1 MAVKRNNRITS
12 VVGGIDSRLR
22 SLEATG
28 TLAISSGLSDLVS
41 TDSDSDSTPREN
53 FVLIPPDTYK
63 KIIGARIYGPAAT
76 GNFGTR
82 VELYFEENIAPDP
95 DPIVAVDELGVII
108 SEDED
113 GKQTLQQIQV
123 YGVNGYSGTSIA
135 LSSGKLFNPIEVA
148 YDEPSWAENGLRGNE
163 VLDQTE
169 WRQTPPV
176 SATTRDVVAN
186 TRVAVNSTIWY
197 NPIVQDPDKTDK
209 NGKDLIVTRAV
220 DSATVTGT
228 NVVVTLNAA
237 SHLFKV
243 GDVISVDIPAPFIGL
258 DYYDNDEPDGLF
270 EITGITSNTISYSL
284 DVPVSST
291 QTYTYNGTTR
301 HYVYAVAR
309 PYVPEETIW
318 IDKRTEPNTVW
329 VWKKYRWYNTADPV
343 GDVAA
348 TQDGIAPSPV
358 TGLDVTSSLPSGST
372 SPVFSLT
379 WTPPTT
385 RSNGSSISGFLDG
398 YDIWY
403 KRSTETVWKKEFV
416 KDGGQAIAAHE
427 IKDAILLQNF
437 TYNIRVYT
445 VDIMGQYST
454 VATDNVLTASYS
466 ETLNAPSTPTATSK
480 LGTITVTWDGL
491 DSAAALPVPGVLYIE
506 FHESTTSGFTPSS
519 STLVESVPITNG
531 GNYIVRTGRLFDG
544 TTFYYYK
551 TRFVRQI
558 SPTELV
564 TSAASTQS
572 TGLKVVGVTG
582 PDVVANSITTNNIE
596 AGFITAALVRGD
608 IISAGTVGANSRVE
622 LKTSGIFA
630 FNSAND
636 PVFSFDTSTATL
648 TVGGY
653 ATNSNVSAV
662 SNTAASA
669 STTANTAI
677 TTANSKLDPANVIAQ
692 INSTFTNTG
701 DSNTTTIAGGAIRT
715 DSLTGNRISATTSIV
730 FSDGAYSAV
739 IGNGVVSGASAST
752 VGISLR
758 QGSSTERGYVAV
770 WDDGNGVTFGRTSSN
785 RLSFYDASGE
795 NATLVSPF
803 VSITGQDQVVLQTP
817 GASSADLIRFLNNT
831 RVELGASNTTFDVF
845 LDFSGASRAFRITQ
859 TGFTLIGKTNNA
871 STDAAMFVF
880 GRANALGIF
889 ADNQMAPSSK
899 RMKTDIR
906 DFEVPDALFDI
917 TPKLF
922 KYVNSIKYEHWPEK
936 PTLDEYSE
944 DTLGAIAEDFI
955 DAGLDYLVTR
965 NDDGLVEGLDYSRI
979 SVLLI
984 PVIKDLKT
992 RLEKLEKENK

>member
-12 VVGGIDSRLR
+12 VVGGIERRLR

-28 TLAISSGLSDLVS
+28 TLAISSDLSDLVS

-82 VELYFEENIAPDP
+82 VELYFEENIDPDP
-95 DPIVAVDELGVII
+95 DPNVAVDELGVII

-148 YDEPSWAENGLRGNE
+148 YDEPSWAENGLRGDE

-258 DYYDNDEPDGLF
+258 DYYDNDKPDGLF
-270 EITGITSNTISYSL
+270 EITGVTSNTISYSL

-372 SPVFSLT
+372 SPVLSLT

-416 KDGGQAIAAHE
+416 KDGGQGISSHE

-445 VDIMGQYST
+445 VDIMGQVST
-454 VATDNVLTASYS
+454 AATDNVLTAKYA

-519 STLVESVPITNG
+519 STLVESVPITNA

-564 TSAASTQS
+564 TSAASTES

-648 TVGGY
+648 TIGGY
-653 ATNSNVSAV
+653 ATNSNVSSV
-662 SNTAASA
+662 SNTANSA
-669 STTANTAI
+669 V
-677 TTANSKLDPANVIAQ
+677 TTANSKLDPANVISEVNAR
-692 INSTFTNTG
+692 FTSTG
-701 DSNTTTIAGGAIRT
+701 DSNTTTINGGAIRT
-715 DSLTGNRISATTSIV
+715 DSLDALRIKVTDIFRYVNPSNNAEVRIGGQVSTAYITAGVKVSPNGTAAGGYIGANNLGGFAVGNEVGTNSINQRSRIV
-730 FSDGAYSAV
+730 FEDNGRIRLEGYSEVGGSPGIFLESLGSTIESNGTWSHLGAF
-739 IGNGVVSGASAST
+739 GASASNSNSLSINGTGFEVAHSTGFGLRSSALSTYARTT
-752 VGISLR
+752 VWQGPTYLNETVLNVFGNATARAWNLSSSLR
-758 QGSSTERGYVAV
+758 YKNSVEEYISVPFDKILNLKPVTYRH
-770 WDDGNGVTFGRTSSN
+770 NGDPEGIEKS
-785 RLSFYDASGE
+785 
-795 NATLVSPF
+795 
-803 VSITGQDQVVLQTP
+803 
-817 GASSADLIRFLNNT
+817 
-831 RVELGASNTTFDVF
+831 LGFIAEEVD
-845 LDFSGASRAFRITQ
+845 
-859 TGFTLIGKTNNA
+859 
-871 STDAAMFVF
+871 
-880 GRANALGIF
+880 ALGL
-889 ADNQMAPSSK
+889 K
-899 RMKTDIR
+899 
-906 DFEVPDALFDI
+906 
-917 TPKLF
+917 
-922 KYVNSIKYEHWPEK
+922 
-936 PTLDEYSE
+936 
-944 DTLGAIAEDFI
+944 
-955 DAGLDYLVTR
+955 YLVGY
-965 NDDGLVEGLDYSRI
+965 DDQGRPDSLNYSLV

-984 PVIKDLKT
+984 PILKDLAQ
-992 RLEKLEKENK
+992 RLERLENLND

>member
-1 MAVKRNNRITS
+1 VAVKRNNRITS

-28 TLAISSGLSDLVS
+28 TLAISSSLSDLVS

-82 VELYFEENIAPDP
+82 VELYFEENIVPDP
-95 DPIVAVDELGVII
+95 DPNVAVDELGVII

-329 VWKKYRWYNTADPV
+329 VWKKYRWYNTAEGV

-348 TQDGIAPSPV
+348 EKDGIAPSPV
-358 TGLDVTSSLPSGST
+358 TSLAGTSTLPAGT
-372 SPVFSLT
+372 TTPVINLT

-385 RSNGSSISGFLDG
+385 RSNGASLSGFLDG

-403 KRSTETVWKKEFV
+403 KRTTEAVWKTQFV
-416 KDGGQAIAAHE
+416 KDGAGAVSSAQIN
-427 IKDAILLQNF
+427 DAIILQNF
-437 TYNIRVYT
+437 NYNIRVYA

-454 VATDNVLTASYS
+454 VATVNVLTAKYS
-466 ETLNAPSTPTATSK
+466 ETLNPPSKPTVSSR
-480 LGTITVTWDGL
+480 LGTITVSWDGN
-491 DSAAALPVPGVLYIE
+491 DSTGNLPVRGVLYVE
-506 FHESTTSGFTPSS
+506 VHRSTTSGFTPSS
-519 STLVESVPITNG
+519 STLISTIQNNLGGDYVVVSDLAYGTN
-531 GNYIVRTGRLFDG
+531 
-544 TTFYYYK
+544 YYFK
-551 TRFVRQI
+551 LVFVRQI
-558 SPTELV
+558 SPTELED
-564 TSAASTQS
+564 SNPSTQS
-572 TGLKVVGVTG
+572 DAIQVSPLVDT
-582 PDVVANSITTNNIE
+582 DVIANTISGAKITPGTLIASEKIVANSITSAEINALAITAGKIAANAIEADKIAAGAITASIIDSKQIDLKANAIATQRITLTSTGITAFNTANDVTFSLNGTTGTINAASINVQNINANNISAGIIQGIEIRTADTANTRTVLNQNDIKFFIGGVATEVATVRGFLSNVYDYETNSYVSTNALNFTANAITVSGSLYGSYASMTQVSANNIYAAGRFSVNDIRRYSGNGNLIFTTTAGTEKMYVDTSQTTEAGVVLQVYGSIRYTGTIADNSTRRIKTNITPYGYDYDAFLDLPVITYNLDLAKVMPDGEGLGNTQIGLIAEDVDE
-596 AGFITAALVRGD
+596 AGFTELVSYD
-608 IISAGTVGANSRVE
+608 P
-622 LKTSGIFA
+622 
-630 FNSAND
+630 ND
-636 PVFSFDTSTATL
+636 PSLPVA
-648 TVGGY
+648 
-653 ATNSNVSAV
+653 
-662 SNTAASA
+662 
-669 STTANTAI
+669 
-677 TTANSKLDPANVIAQ
+677 LDY
-692 INSTFTNTG
+692 T
-701 DSNTTTIAGGAIRT
+701 
-715 DSLTGNRISATTSIV
+715 RIGVLLMPIV
-730 FSDGAYSAV
+730 KE
-739 IGNGVVSGASAST
+739 
-752 VGISLR
+752 LR
-758 QGSSTERGYVAV
+758 QE
-770 WDDGNGVTFGRTSSN
+770 
-785 RLSFYDASGE
+785 
-795 NATLVSPF
+795 
-803 VSITGQDQVVLQTP
+803 
-817 GASSADLIRFLNNT
+817 
-831 RVELGASNTTFDVF
+831 
-845 LDFSGASRAFRITQ
+845 
-859 TGFTLIGKTNNA
+859 
-871 STDAAMFVF
+871 
-880 GRANALGIF
+880 
-889 ADNQMAPSSK
+889 
-899 RMKTDIR
+899 
-906 DFEVPDALFDI
+906 
-917 TPKLF
+917 
-922 KYVNSIKYEHWPEK
+922 
-936 PTLDEYSE
+936 
-944 DTLGAIAEDFI
+944 
-955 DAGLDYLVTR
+955 
-965 NDDGLVEGLDYSRI
+965 
-979 SVLLI
+979 
-984 PVIKDLKT
+984 IKDLKT
-992 RLEKLEKENK
+992 RLDNL

>member
-28 TLAISSGLSDLVS
+28 TLAISSSLSDLVS

-82 VELYFEENIAPDP
+82 VELYFEENIVPDP
-95 DPIVAVDELGVII
+95 DPNVAVDELGVII

-329 VWKKYRWYNTADPV
+329 VWKKYRWYNTAEGV

-348 TQDGIAPSPV
+348 EKDGIAPSPV
-358 TGLDVTSSLPSGST
+358 TSLAGTSTLPAGT
-372 SPVFSLT
+372 TTPVINLT

-385 RSNGSSISGFLDG
+385 RSNGASLSGFLDG

-403 KRSTETVWKKEFV
+403 KRTTEAVWKTQFV
-416 KDGGQAIAAHE
+416 KDGAGAVSSAQIN
-427 IKDAILLQNF
+427 DAIILQNF
-437 TYNIRVYT
+437 NYNIRVYA

-454 VATDNVLTASYS
+454 VATVNVLTAKYS
-466 ETLNAPSTPTATSK
+466 ETLNPPSKPTVSSR
-480 LGTITVTWDGL
+480 LGTITVSWDGN
-491 DSAAALPVPGVLYIE
+491 DSTGNLPVRGVLYVE
-506 FHESTTSGFTPSS
+506 VHRSTTSGFTPSS
-519 STLVESVPITNG
+519 STLISTIQNNLGGDYVVVSDLAYGTN
-531 GNYIVRTGRLFDG
+531 
-544 TTFYYYK
+544 YYFK
-551 TRFVRQI
+551 LVFVRQI
-558 SPTELV
+558 SPTELED
-564 TSAASTQS
+564 SNPSTQS
-572 TGLKVVGVTG
+572 DAIQVSPLVDT
-582 PDVVANSITTNNIE
+582 DVIANTISGAKITPGTLIASEKIVANSITSAEINALAITAGKIAANAIEADKIAAGAITASIIDSKQIDLKANAIATQRITLTSTGITAFNTANDVTFSLNGTTGTINAASINVQNINANNISAGIIQGIEIRTADTANTRTVLNQNDIKFFIGGVATEVATVRGFLSNVYDYETNSYVSTNALNFTANAITVSGSLYGSYASMTQVSANNIYAAGRFSVNDIRRYSGNGNLIFTTTAGTEKMYVDTSQTTEAGVVLQVYGSIRYTGTIADNSTRRIKTNITPYGYDYDAFLDLPVITYNLDLAKVMPDGEGLGNTQIGLIAEDVDE
-596 AGFITAALVRGD
+596 AGFTELVSYD
-608 IISAGTVGANSRVE
+608 P
-622 LKTSGIFA
+622 
-630 FNSAND
+630 ND
-636 PVFSFDTSTATL
+636 PSLPVA
-648 TVGGY
+648 
-653 ATNSNVSAV
+653 
-662 SNTAASA
+662 
-669 STTANTAI
+669 
-677 TTANSKLDPANVIAQ
+677 LDY
-692 INSTFTNTG
+692 T
-701 DSNTTTIAGGAIRT
+701 
-715 DSLTGNRISATTSIV
+715 RIGVLLMPIV
-730 FSDGAYSAV
+730 KE
-739 IGNGVVSGASAST
+739 
-752 VGISLR
+752 LR
-758 QGSSTERGYVAV
+758 QE
-770 WDDGNGVTFGRTSSN
+770 
-785 RLSFYDASGE
+785 
-795 NATLVSPF
+795 
-803 VSITGQDQVVLQTP
+803 
-817 GASSADLIRFLNNT
+817 
-831 RVELGASNTTFDVF
+831 
-845 LDFSGASRAFRITQ
+845 
-859 TGFTLIGKTNNA
+859 
-871 STDAAMFVF
+871 
-880 GRANALGIF
+880 
-889 ADNQMAPSSK
+889 
-899 RMKTDIR
+899 
-906 DFEVPDALFDI
+906 
-917 TPKLF
+917 
-922 KYVNSIKYEHWPEK
+922 
-936 PTLDEYSE
+936 
-944 DTLGAIAEDFI
+944 
-955 DAGLDYLVTR
+955 
-965 NDDGLVEGLDYSRI
+965 
-979 SVLLI
+979 
-984 PVIKDLKT
+984 IKDLKT
-992 RLEKLEKENK
+992 RLDNL